1 MRVLIAVLAALL
13 VVVGAVVVPSGTAA
27 AAAAATAPPPATCGI
42 AELAPVL
49 PGDDVESTA
58 AASLVPIL
66 VLHGWLGTA
75 THDESR
81 TGAFSHLVDLVAT
94 NGVDQPVT
102 TSQRSL
108 IGAFQDTEGAVVYTF
123 DYRDLAARWVTDP
136 GIADALASS
145 IACLTAATGHRAVVV
160 AHSMGGLAAR
170 QALSQSVDGVPVE
183 SMVRE
188 VVTFGTPNT
197 GSDLALRLGQI
208 IDSTGT
214 VSPAV
219 VGGLEPQSRLGIS
232 ALLASCGAA
241 ASEDA
246 GNAGECT
253 GMPMIDALSSQAG
266 IALRTGSTQLAA
278 LPPWPESVRVVSLA
292 GDIRVTIASVLGSR
306 TGSVSLG
313 DIIVAPPSAEAGV
326 DDYVVSTCYYTL
338 LSMPDVPSVLA
349 ELNPMARLGDALRFS
364 AMVVAIDASP
374 CHHAKLMRNVELAG
388 HAEAEVAGAVA
399 DELGIPRLG
408 AVRAGQHLLPPSD
421 EPRHPFRP

>member
-1 MRVLIAVLAALL
+1 MRVLIVVLSALL
-13 VVVGAVVVPSGTAA
+13 VAVGAVVVPAGSAVAAVTAA
-27 AAAAATAPPPATCGI
+27 PPASCGI

-49 PGDDVESTA
+49 DGDDVTTTP
-58 AASLVPIL
+58 AASLVPVL

-75 THDESR
+75 THDETR
-81 TGAFSHLVDLVAT
+81 TGAFSHLVDLIAT

-232 ALLASCGAA
+232 ALLASCGEA

-246 GNAGECT
+246 AHAGECT

-266 IALRTGSTQLAA
+266 IAMRTGSTELAA
-278 LPPWPESVRVVSLA
+278 LPPWPASVRVVSLA
-292 GDIRVTIASVLGSR
+292 GDIRVTIASVLGSS

-313 DIIVAPPSAEAGV
+313 DIIVAPPSAESGV
-326 DDYVVSTCYYTL
+326 DEYVVSTCYYTM

-349 ELNPMARLGDALRFS
+349 ELSPMARLGDGLRFS

-399 DELGIPRLG
+399 GELGLPRSDD
-408 AVRAGQHLLPPSD
+408 ARAGQRLLPPAD
-421 EPRHPFRP
+421 EPRRPFRR

>member
-1 MRVLIAVLAALL
+1 MRVLIVVLAALL
-13 VVVGAVVVPSGTAA
+13 VAVGAVVVPAA
-27 AAAAATAPPPATCGI
+27 RAEAAVAPASCGI
-42 AELAPVL
+42 AERAPVL
-49 PGDDVESTA
+49 AGDDVGAST

-75 THDESR
+75 THDDSR
-81 TGAFSHLVDLVAT
+81 TGAFSHSVDLIAT

-102 TSQRSL
+102 TSERSL
-108 IGAFQDTEGAVVYTF
+108 IGAFQNTEGAVVYTF

-136 GIADALASS
+136 GIADALAAS
-145 IACLTAATGHRAVVV
+145 IACLTTATGNRAVVV

-183 SMVRE
+183 SMVTE

-197 GSDLALRLGQI
+197 GSDLAARLGQI

-219 VGGLEPQSRLGIS
+219 VAGLEPQSRLGLS
-232 ALLASCGAA
+232 ALMASCGEA
-241 ASEDA
+241 ASENA
-246 GNAGECT
+246 AHAGECT

-266 IALRTGSTQLAA
+266 IAMRTGSTELAA
-278 LPPWPESVRVVSLA
+278 LPPWPASVRVVSLA
-292 GDIRVTIASVLGSR
+292 GDIRVTIASVLASR

-326 DDYVVSTCYYTL
+326 DEYVVSTCYYTL

-349 ELNPMARLGDALRFS
+349 ELSPFARLGDALRFS

-388 HAEAEVAGAVA
+388 HAEAEVARAVA
-399 DELGIPRLG
+399 DELGVPRSDVSRSG
-408 AVRAGQHLLPPSD
+408 KRLLPPSD
-421 EPRHPFRP
+421 DPRRPFRI

>member
-13 VVVGAVVVPSGTAA
+13 VAVGAVVVPSGRAVAA
-27 AAAAATAPPPATCGI
+27 EASAPAACGI

-49 PGDDVESTA
+49 PGDEVEVA
-58 AASLVPIL
+58 AATSLVPVI

-94 NGVDQPVT
+94 NGVDEPVT
-102 TSQRSL
+102 ASERSL
-108 IGAFQDTEGAVVYTF
+108 IGMFQDTEGTAVYTF

-145 IACLTAATGHRAVVV
+145 LSCLTRATGHRAVVV

-183 SMVRE
+183 SMVSE

-197 GSDLALRLGQI
+197 GSDLAARLGRI

-219 VGGLEPQSRLGIS
+219 VAGLEPQSRLGIS
-232 ALLASCGAA
+232 ALLASCGEA

-246 GNAGECT
+246 SHAGECT

-266 IALRTGSTQLAA
+266 IAMRTGSTELQE
-278 LPPWPESVRVVSLA
+278 LPPWPASVRVVSLA

-306 TGSVSLG
+306 TSSVSLG

-326 DDYVVSTCYYTL
+326 DEYVVSTCYYTL
-338 LSMPDVPSVLA
+338 FSMPDVASVVA
-349 ELNPMARLGDALRFS
+349 ELNPLARLGDAMRFS

-374 CHHAKLMRNVELAG
+374 CHHAKLMRNVDLAG
-388 HAEAEVAGAVA
+388 KADAEISRAVA
-399 DELGIPRLG
+399 DELGVPRTVG
-408 AVRAGQHLLPPSD
+408 ESSAVRALPAA
-421 EPRHPFRP
+421 EEARRRVLR

>member
-1 MRVLIAVLAALL
+1 MRVLIVVLAAVLL
-13 VVVGAVVVPSGTAA
+13 AVGAVVVPAVPAT
-27 AAAAATAPPPATCGI
+27 AATASPPAACGI

-49 PGDDVESTA
+49 EGDDVEVAA
-58 AASLVPIL
+58 AASLVPII

-75 THDESR
+75 THDDSR

-94 NGVDQPVT
+94 DGVDEPVT
-102 TSQRSL
+102 VSERSL
-108 IGAFQDTEGAVVYTF
+108 IGMFQDTEGAVVYTF
-123 DYRDLAARWVTDP
+123 DYRDRAARWVTDP

-145 IACLTAATGHRAVVV
+145 IACLTAATGHKAVVV

-170 QALSQSVDGVPVE
+170 QALSQSVGGVPVE
-183 SMVRE
+183 SMVSE

-197 GSDLALRLGQI
+197 GSDLAARLGRI

-219 VGGLEPQSRLGIS
+219 VAGLEPQSRLGIS

-246 GNAGECT
+246 ANAGDCT

-266 IALRTGSTQLAA
+266 IAMRTGSAELRV
-278 LPPWPESVRVVSLA
+278 LPPWPASVRVVSLA
-292 GDIRVTIASVLGSR
+292 GDIRVTIASVLGAR

-326 DDYVVSTCYYTL
+326 DEYVVSTCYYTL
-338 LSMPDVPSVLA
+338 FSMPDVASVMA
-349 ELNPMARLGDALRFS
+349 ELNPLARLGDALRFS

-388 HAEAEVAGAVA
+388 HAAAEIAQTVAA
-399 DELGIPRLG
+399 ELGVPRG
-408 AVRAGQHLLPPSD
+408 DEASTVQRMLPPSE
-421 EPRHPFRP
+421 EPRRRILR

>member
-1 MRVLIAVLAALL
+1 MRVLIVVLSALL
-13 VVVGAVVVPSGTAA
+13 VAVGAVVVPAGSAVAAVAA
-27 AAAAATAPPPATCGI
+27 APPATCGI

-49 PGDDVESTA
+49 EGDDVTTTA

-81 TGAFSHLVDLVAT
+81 TGAFSHLVDLIAT

-232 ALLASCGAA
+232 ALLASCGEA

-246 GNAGECT
+246 ANAGECT

-266 IALRTGSTQLAA
+266 IAMRTGSTELAA
-278 LPPWPESVRVVSLA
+278 LPPWPAGVRVVSLA
-292 GDIRVTIASVLGSR
+292 GDIRVTIASVLGSS

-313 DIIVAPPSAEAGV
+313 DIIVAPPSAESGV
-326 DDYVVSTCYYTL
+326 DEYVVSTCYYTM

-349 ELNPMARLGDALRFS
+349 ELSPMARLGDALRFS

-388 HAEAEVAGAVA
+388 HAEAEIADAVAG
-399 DELGIPRLG
+399 ELGLPHTDS
-408 AVRAGQHLLPPSD
+408 ARAGQRHLPPSD
-421 EPRHPFRP
+421 EPRRPFRR

>member
-1 MRVLIAVLAALL
+1 MMSRRSGAEGAAGLVRRRQEVLPRAHGPEARD
-13 VVVGAVVVPSGTAA
+13 
-27 AAAAATAPPPATCGI
+27 
-42 AELAPVL
+42 AELVR
-49 PGDDVESTA
+49 
-58 AASLVPIL
+58 
-66 VLHGWLGTA
+66 H
-75 THDESR
+75 R
-81 TGAFSHLVDLVAT
+81 TGD
-94 NGVDQPVT
+94 
-102 TSQRSL
+102 
-108 IGAFQDTEGAVVYTF
+108 
-123 DYRDLAARWVTDP
+123 
-136 GIADALASS
+136 
-145 IACLTAATGHRAVVV
+145 
-160 AHSMGGLAAR
+160 
-170 QALSQSVDGVPVE
+170 
-183 SMVRE
+183 
-188 VVTFGTPNT
+188 
-197 GSDLALRLGQI
+197 LRLGQI

-338 LSMPDVPSVLA
+338 LSMPDVP
-349 ELNPMARLGDALRFS
+349 
-364 AMVVAIDASP
+364 
-374 CHHAKLMRNVELAG
+374 
-388 HAEAEVAGAVA
+388 
-399 DELGIPRLG
+399 
-408 AVRAGQHLLPPSD
+408 
-421 EPRHPFRP
+421 

>member
-1 MRVLIAVLAALL
+1 MRVLIVVLSALL
-13 VVVGAVVVPSGTAA
+13 VAVGAVVVPAGRATAA
-27 AAAAATAPPPATCGI
+27 PAAPPASCGI

-49 PGDDVESTA
+49 PGDEVEATT

-81 TGAFSHLVDLVAT
+81 TGAFSHLVDLIAT
-94 NGVDQPVT
+94 DGVDQPVT

-197 GSDLALRLGQI
+197 GSDLALRLGEI
-208 IDSTGT
+208 IDSTGPI
-214 VSPAV
+214 SPAV
-219 VGGLEPQSRLGIS
+219 VSGLEPQSRLGIS
-232 ALLASCGAA
+232 ALLASCGEA

-246 GNAGECT
+246 SKAGECT

-266 IALRTGSTQLAA
+266 IAMRTGSTELAA
-278 LPPWPESVRVVSLA
+278 LPPWPASVRVVSLA
-292 GDIRVTIASVLGSR
+292 GDIRVTIASVLGAR

-326 DDYVVSTCYYTL
+326 DEYVVSTCYYTM

-349 ELNPMARLGDALRFS
+349 ELSPMARLGDAMRFS

-388 HAEAEVAGAVA
+388 HAEAEIARAVA
-399 DELGIPRLG
+399 DELGLPRADG
-408 AVRAGQHLLPPSD
+408 VRAGQRSLPPAD
-421 EPRHPFRP
+421 EPRRPFRH